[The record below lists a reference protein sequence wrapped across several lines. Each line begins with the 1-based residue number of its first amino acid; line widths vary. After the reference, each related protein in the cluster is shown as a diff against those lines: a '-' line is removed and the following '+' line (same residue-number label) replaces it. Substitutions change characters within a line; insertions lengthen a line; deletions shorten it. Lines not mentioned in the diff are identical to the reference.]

1 MVMTRAMVKTMEHER
16 NVITPAITRSM
27 KKALIEKEKTNHE
40 LEAMEKKM
48 EKELQ
53 NEKRKGS
60 TRYMKIV
67 EAAVEKKIQEK
78 TTGVTTRSMAKK
90 FIEEEILKKHEELL
104 PIRGV
109 VKTKKTVTFCIEN
122 EAVSCKKTR
131 HVIPGIVLAVFLCS
145 YLFVF

>member
-40 LEAMEKKM
+40 LEVMEKKM

-60 TRYMKIV
+60 TRS

-78 TTGVTTRSMAKK
+78 TTCVTTRSMAKK

-122 EAVSCKKTR
+122 ETVSCKKTR

>member
-1 MVMTRAMVKTMEHER
+1 MVMTRAMVKTMEQER

-40 LEAMEKKM
+40 LEVMEKKM

-60 TRYMKIV
+60 TRS
-67 EAAVEKKIQEK
+67 EAAVEKKIHEK

-122 EAVSCKKTR
+122 ETVSCKKTR